1 MCAETKEM
9 HRQILEGFA
18 QNLPTTNKT
27 VDRTVR
33 YCDKCRLIK
42 PDRTHHCSVCGECV
56 LKMDHH
62 CPWINNCVNFTN
74 YKCFILFLG
83 YALLYCIYV
92 SLTSLQYFIAF
103 WKVNC
108 FTESQVQSFYLNM
121 FIFQGDLPG
130 MGRFNILF
138 LFFVAV
144 MFAVSLISLFAYHCY
159 LVLQN
164 RTTLGKT
171 FHSLVTCCFC

>member
-1 MCAETKEM
+1 MEYELLMCAETKEM

-103 WKVNC
+103 WKVNY
-108 FTESQVQSFYLNM
+108 FTEIDKKGHVCFFFRVICLEWAGSTSYFY
-121 FIFQGDLPG
+121 
-130 MGRFNILF
+130 F
-138 LFFVAV
+138 LWLLC
-144 MFAVSLISLFAYHCY
+144 SL
-159 LVLQN
+159 LV
-164 RTTLGKT
+164 
-171 FHSLVTCCFC
+171 

>member
-1 MCAETKEM
+1 MIFLTLYHILFIMFVWSYFQTIFIEVGRVPDKVSSQLLNKPLSIMIWNFQFRLPQVEYELLMCAETKEM

-18 QNLPTTNKT
+18 QNLPTTNRT
-27 VDRTVR
+27 VERTVR

-83 YALLYCIYV
+83 YALFYCIYV
-92 SLTSLQYFIAF
+92 SLTSLQYFISF
-103 WKVNC
+103 WKV
-108 FTESQVQSFYLNM
+108 
-121 FIFQGDLPG
+121 
-130 MGRFNILF
+130 RFL
-138 LFFVAV
+138 L
-144 MFAVSLISLFAYHCY
+144 L
-159 LVLQN
+159 
-164 RTTLGKT
+164 
-171 FHSLVTCCFC
+171 

>member
-1 MCAETKEM
+1 MEYELLMCAETKEM

-27 VDRTVR
+27 VDNTVR

-42 PDRTHHCSVCGECV
+42 PDRTHHCSVCGECI

-103 WKVNC
+103 WKVNKFTAILNC
-108 FTESQVQSFYLNM
+108 FNGKFV
-121 FIFQGDLPG
+121 
-130 MGRFNILF
+130 GRFAWNGAIQHPL
-138 LFFVAV
+138 
-144 MFAVSLISLFAYHCY
+144 LIFCSCY
-159 LVLQN
+159 V
-164 RTTLGKT
+164 R
-171 FHSLVTCCFC
+171 C